1 MDSEAQQ
8 ADLIRIGWLERV
20 SFPEWGVN
28 KIIAKIDTGAKT
40 SSIHAENIVET
51 EDGQVEFDVVTK
63 IKREHTWVRVTSPL
77 TRKTVVRSSSGRAQ
91 TRYVVTTTIVLGGIP
106 KVVEITL
113 NSRKKML
120 RRMLVGRSTLE
131 GTFVVDVSQSHLT

>member
-1 MDSEAQQ
+1 MESDAGK
-8 ADLIRIGWLERV
+8 ANLIRIGWLERV

-40 SSIHAENIVET
+40 SSIHAENITER
-51 EDGQVEFDVVTK
+51 EDGQIEFDVVTK
-63 IKREHTWVRVTSPL
+63 INREHTWVHVTCPI
-77 TRKTVVRSSSGRAQ
+77 TRKTTVRSSSGRAQ
-91 TRYVVTTTIVLGGIP
+91 TRYVVTTTIVLGGIS
-106 KVVEITL
+106 KLVEITL

-131 GTFVVDVSQSHLT
+131 GTFVVDASESHLT